1 MAKDIFVAKSADI
14 VGNVS
19 VGDKSSIWYQSV
31 VRGDQA
37 PIRIGSGTN
46 IQDGTVVHV
55 DENHPTII
63 GDGVTVGHNCTIH
76 GCSVG
81 DHSLIGMGSII
92 LNGARIGRNTIVG
105 ADALVTE
112 GKEFPDNS
120 LIIGSPAKVVRT
132 LDDEAVN
139 GLRSA
144 AEHYVRNGKRF
155 ISGLAQVG

>member
-1 MAKDIFVAKSADI
+1 MAKDIFVAKGADI

-63 GDGVTVGHNCTIH
+63 GDSVTVGHNCTIH

-92 LNGARIGRNTIVG
+92 LNGARIGRIRSSGPEVWSRRTNRFRTAHSFSESREGRPRSDTGG
-105 ADALVTE
+105 A
-112 GKEFPDNS
+112 
-120 LIIGSPAKVVRT
+120 R
-132 LDDEAVN
+132 
-139 GLRSA
+139 
-144 AEHYVRNGKRF
+144 EH
-155 ISGLAQVG
+155 S